1 MAEVAGRCGSRLS
14 DLAREFRRGLE
25 LGRQI
30 AVDFKAD
37 ADFEQRG
44 GCPAA
49 RMLPSVI
56 DGPAGK
62 TVFPQSPI

>member
-44 GCPAA
+44 GCPGHCA
-49 RMLPSVI
+49 RPLI
-56 DGPAGK
+56 GD
-62 TVFPQSPI
+62 